1 MTPAFWKLHMDMLT
15 AMDGGAINLVSVQ
28 YNLFVGTVAPFA
40 ATHPEL
46 PSIIDKALRVDI
58 SCVLR
63 LAFWNYILLTC
74 FRSQFMLTE
83 LGHGLDARN
92 LETTATLLPSG
103 GFELHTPSPNAA
115 K

>member
-46 PSIIDKALRVDI
+46 PPIIQKALRVEI
-58 SCVLR
+58 SYVCRPV
-63 LAFWNYILLTC
+63 
-74 FRSQFMLTE
+74 S
-83 LGHGLDARN
+83 
-92 LETTATLLPSG
+92 
-103 GFELHTPSPNAA
+103 
-115 K
+115 

>member
-46 PSIIDKALRVDI
+46 PAIIEKALRVDI
-58 SCVLR
+58 SCVLHLISLELY
-63 LAFWNYILLTC
+63 LADLL
-74 FRSQFMLTE
+74 
-83 LGHGLDARN
+83 
-92 LETTATLLPSG
+92 
-103 GFELHTPSPNAA
+103 
-115 K
+115 